1 MNTHSNKDADVI
13 ELNALAVEK
22 GGRFYY
28 SHRDERYR
36 FVRGGRTT
44 ELHTFTFTSEARPWL
59 TSLPAP
65 VVYQGDGET
74 LPGAVRRERAPRVK
88 GVEPDYFLRTVTS
101 RAFTSRYN

>member
-1 MNTHSNKDADVI
+1 MISNKLPEVV
-13 ELNALAVEK
+13 ELNALAEEK

-44 ELHTFTFTSEARPWL
+44 ELHTFQFTSQARPWL

-65 VVYQGDGET
+65 VVYQGDGEV
-74 LPGAVRRERAPRVK
+74 LPGAERRQRAERPRGVEIPRV
-88 GVEPDYFLRTVTS
+88 LS
-101 RAFTSRYN
+101 RITQRVFTH